1 MEQEQTQTIEQKLA
15 SMDVQE
21 QITFLQKKDITIPA
35 WDELDKAY
43 DSEKHD
49 VMTDPQYHDIITGA
63 HTDKVSR
70 ITCDLPAL
78 AVKRMTEL
86 ITGVPIKRVYHAED
100 EGQKEAAKY
109 LENIFQR
116 CRIDSVNIDRL
127 DQLYAS
133 CEVLTLWYAVESQEK
148 NKLYG
153 FDTKLK
159 IRCRTFS
166 PMKGD
171 KLYPKFDETGD
182 CIALSVA
189 YTFKSEGKTTEY
201 MDTYT
206 ATKHYRYTKTEGS
219 DWTVESENLKVGKIP
234 AIYMYRPSP
243 IWENADRINTE
254 IEWTLSRH
262 GNYLR
267 KNSKPMLGVYA
278 NESIPVNKALPETS
292 EFKEV
297 VQLPEGA
304 RMEYATWGAAIDSL
318 KFYVEQLKQMYWT
331 QLQLPDWSYDNMKNN
346 QMSGESRKQ
355 LFIDAQLKVK
365 DESGRVLEFCDREVN
380 VVKEFLK
387 IMQPGLAEAINS
399 LQVETV
405 ITPFTISDEKDTID
419 NINAA
424 RSGGLISQREAIERL
439 GWSNDPDKTLEA
451 LQEEQQQAIQMA
463 NAAEMAE

>member
-1 MEQEQTQTIEQKLA
+1 METQQTIEQQLA
-15 SMDVQE
+15 SMDIEE
-21 QITFLQKKDITIPA
+21 QITFLQKKDIDIPA

-43 DSEKHD
+43 DSEKHE
-49 VMTDPQYHDIITGA
+49 VITDSTYQDIVKNG

-86 ITGVPIKRVYHAED
+86 MTGVPIKRVYHPQD
-100 EGQKEAAKY
+100 EREKEVAKY
-109 LENIFQR
+109 LEAIFQR

-127 DQLYAS
+127 NKLFAS
-133 CEVLTLWYAVESQEK
+133 CEVLTLWYAVEGDT
-148 NKLYG
+148 LAYG
-153 FDTKLK
+153 FPSHLK
-159 IRCRTFS
+159 MRCRTFS
-166 PMKGD
+166 PMSGD

-189 YTFKSEGKTTEY
+189 YEFKSEGKTTQF

-206 ATKHYRYTKTEGS
+206 AEKHYRYTKGEG
-219 DWTVESENLKVGKIP
+219 DWEVQEEDIQIGKIP
-234 AIYMYRPSP
+234 GIYMHRPSP

-278 NESIPVNKALPETS
+278 DEGIPVEQALPETS

-297 VQLPEGA
+297 VQLPAGA
-304 RMEYATWGAAIDSL
+304 RMEYATWSAAIDSL

-346 QMSGESRKQ
+346 AMSGESRKQ

-387 IMQPGLAEAINS
+387 IMQPNLSQAIDS
-399 LQVETV
+399 LQVETI
-405 ITPFTISDEKDTID
+405 ITPYTISDEKDTID

-424 RSGGLISQREAIERL
+424 FGGGLISQREAIERL
-439 GWSNDPDKTLEA
+439 GWSEDPDKTL
-451 LQEEQQQAIQMA
+451 QEIQQAQMQAAQAAAAA
-463 NAAEMAE
+463 NMAL

>member
-1 MEQEQTQTIEQKLA
+1 MEQQTIEQQLA
-15 SMDVQE
+15 SMDIEE
-21 QITFLQKKDITIPA
+21 QITFLQKKDIDIPA
-35 WDELDKAY
+35 WDKLDKAY
-43 DSEKHD
+43 DSEKHE
-49 VMTDPQYHDIITGA
+49 VITDSAYLDIVKNG

-86 ITGVPIKRVYHAED
+86 MTGVPIKRVYHPQD
-100 EGQKEAAKY
+100 EREKEVAKY
-109 LENIFQR
+109 LEAIFQR

-127 DQLYAS
+127 NKLFAS
-133 CEVLTLWYAVESQEK
+133 CEVLTLWYAVEGDT
-148 NKLYG
+148 LAYG
-153 FDTKLK
+153 FPSRLK
-159 IRCRTFS
+159 MRCRTFS
-166 PMKGD
+166 PMSGD

-189 YTFKSEGKTTEY
+189 YEFKSEGKTTQF

-206 ATKHYRYTKTEGS
+206 AEKHYRYTKGEG
-219 DWTVESENLKVGKIP
+219 DWEVQEEDIQIGKIP
-234 AIYMYRPSP
+234 GIYMYRPSP

-278 NESIPVNKALPETS
+278 DEGIPVEKALPETS

-297 VQLPEGA
+297 VQLPAGA
-304 RMEYATWGAAIDSL
+304 RMEYATWSAAIDSL

-346 QMSGESRKQ
+346 AMSGESRKQ

-387 IMQPGLAEAINS
+387 IMQPNLSQAIDS
-399 LQVETV
+399 LQVETI
-405 ITPFTISDEKDTID
+405 ITPYTISDEKDTID

-424 RSGGLISQREAIERL
+424 FGGGLISQREAIERL
-439 GWSNDPDKTLEA
+439 GWSEDPDKTLE
-451 LQEEQQQAIQMA
+451 EIQQAQMQAAQAAAAA
-463 NAAEMAE
+463 NMAL